1 MTINTKE
8 NIPMDINIDSAMVHI
23 LNLSESQ
30 PVLTDYKLELEEN
43 LYKTLHKQI
52 CNFFKSKNL
61 KFSKFYSKNG
71 KIPQLLNK
79 YIEDK
84 DFIYLSKALG
94 QELFDVAKSI
104 NDKSQSGD
112 LFTFELV
119 TDSGL
124 LVGCLNMLYTN
135 NIEHEI
141 IKDKKIGVNLR
152 NKTDGLKT
160 KFSQGAFFK
169 LSKNEDFNLYVVD
182 NKPKKKKDVFKNY
195 FSEKFLQCYSVD
207 DSRTNTIKFI
217 NRTESF
223 IKKCFSNA
231 EEKARALNTLK
242 VALKEN
248 KSVNISEL
256 TEELVGDDKEKK
268 DIYCELVDD
277 IMKEDIILDNEICE
291 DKLRNITFELEHDNL
306 KAVTVKMTLSND
318 IIENPNKFEISNN
331 NDGSVNFTVKNIT
344 NFNKK

>member
-1 MTINTKE
+1 MTTINTKE

-43 LYKTLHKQI
+43 LYKTLYKQI

-61 KFSKFYSKNG
+61 KFSKFHSKS
-71 KIPQLLNK
+71 KIPKLLSK
-79 YIEDK
+79 YMNDK

-94 QELFDVAKSI
+94 QELFDVINSI
-104 NDKSQSGD
+104 KDKSLSCD
-112 LFTFELV
+112 LFTFEVL
-119 TDSGL
+119 TDRGL
-124 LVGCLNMLYTN
+124 LIGCLNMLYTN

-141 IKDKKIGVNLR
+141 IKDGKIGINLR
-152 NKTDGLKT
+152 NKEDGLKN
-160 KFSQGAFFK
+160 KFSQGAFFI
-169 LSKNEDFNLYVVD
+169 LDENEDFNLYVVD

-195 FSEKFLQCYSVD
+195 FSEKFLQCYSVE
-207 DSRTNTIKFI
+207 DSRTNTIQFI

-231 EEKARALNTLK
+231 EEKSRALNTLRA
-242 VALKEN
+242 ALKEN
-248 KSVNISEL
+248 KINIYEFA
-256 TEELVGDDKEKK
+256 EKLVGNAQEKK
-268 DIYCELVDD
+268 EVYCELVND
-277 IMKEDIILDNEICE
+277 ITKEDIILDNEICE

-331 NDGSVNFTVKNIT
+331 DDGSVNFTVKNIT